1 MELHICSYVF
11 VFVFLI
17 INLCYFNVPTINTC
31 TNVYAKLLIQLSEMA
46 DQSAMHQL
54 GPRLPATRFFL
65 KLPDKDSR
73 SFYTYILY

>member
-46 DQSAMHQL
+46 ASTWPAPPGHAF
-54 GPRLPATRFFL
+54 LPQV
-65 KLPDKDSR
+65 DKDSR